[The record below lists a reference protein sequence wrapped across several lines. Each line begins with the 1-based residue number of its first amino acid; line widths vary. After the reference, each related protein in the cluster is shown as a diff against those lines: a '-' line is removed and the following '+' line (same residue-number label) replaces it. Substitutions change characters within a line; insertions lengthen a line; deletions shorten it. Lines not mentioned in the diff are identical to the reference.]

1 MDPVVA
7 SSLISLAGVGTS
19 NIANILMNSHNNKQ
33 NAKQW
38 KEYANLQRELQSSQN
53 AWNLAQWNRQN
64 EYNSPANQ
72 MNLLR
77 QAGLNPNLV
86 YGNLAGASAGS
97 LESAGADISSPTPN
111 NAAQVSG
118 FGDLGVQIGNQMM
131 QKELNDANIEKINTE
146 VESQRIQNAK
156 DQKELDNWDNTYKNQ
171 QENIQASTDSIR
183 QNIEVAK
190 VTLNKLDSE
199 IGLLTE
205 QKQAQYLENFFNNST
220 MYYRIR
226 SVFQQYE
233 LNEKQ
238 KSILDET
245 IKEIKSRTALNW
257 SQKYLFD
264 QMKENYSADY
274 VISQGIAKW
283 NELLNQANLELIV
296 EQAANEVLKGK
307 KLDKEEKYYLVSL
320 LTGALSS
327 VISGVFGFAAGKGT
341 KGKGD
346 FQKQKSW
353 YRDENGN
360 IIFNKVG
367 PTTYH

>member
-86 YGNLAGASAGS
+86 YGNLSGASAGS

-190 VTLNKLDSE
+190 VSLNKLNAE
-199 IGLLTE
+199 IGLLDE
-205 QKQAQYLENFFNNST
+205 QKRAQVLDNLYNERTFH
-220 MYYRIR
+220 YRVR
-226 SVFQQYE
+226 QVFQQYE
-233 LNEKQ
+233 LNEAELRVLNATVSEIWSRVSVNKAQVGLLKSQTKLTEEQRFLVASQIAMNKQ
-238 KSILDET
+238 TMSWNHVLNEAQLEQILE
-245 IKEIKSRTALNW
+245 SVALQ
-257 SQKYLFD
+257 QK
-264 QMKENYSADY
+264 
-274 VISQGIAKW
+274 QG
-283 NELLNQANLELIV
+283 ELL
-296 EQAANEVLKGK
+296 
-307 KLDKEEKYYLVSL
+307 DKDKKYYLLKIVSN
-320 LTGALSS
+320 ALGSFVGGVLGTS
-327 VISGVFGFAAGKGT
+327 VGSKLS
-341 KGKGD
+341 KP
-346 FQKQKSW
+346 KQIESVDW
-353 YRDENGN
+353 GLDIQNPSYYFD
-360 IIFNKVG
+360 
-367 PTTYH
+367 